1 MRKVKILVKQ
11 HSYLYKNDEYDFY
24 KLSDTINLYNSKMK
38 IIILEE
44 PLYIKIFK
52 INKNIR
58 KISEFIQ
65 DKIDNIFPQNGDI
78 LYDYEKLNSEGVISI
93 YSIKGKRKIEKLIT
107 NAKDIQVVPIQF
119 FMREVMMKKMKN
131 KKLTCGVIFQID
143 KNYYY
148 VYIKKGLIADNY
160 ISGNLDEIIDKINAQ
175 QIESQVYIDDCISD
189 INIHKSHIK
198 FIKINIKEQMHEKL
212 Y

>member
-11 HSYLYKNDEYDFY
+11 NSYLYKNDEYDFY

-65 DKIDNIFPQNGDI
+65 EKIENIFPQNGDI
-78 LYDYEKLNSEGVISI
+78 LYDYEKLNSEGVVSI
-93 YSIKGKRKIEKLIT
+93 YSIKGKKKIEKLIS
-107 NAKDIQVVPIQF
+107 NAKDIQVIPIQF
-119 FMREVMMKKMKN
+119 FMREVMMKKMK
-131 KKLTCGVIFQID
+131 K
-143 KNYYY
+143 
-148 VYIKKGLIADNY
+148 
-160 ISGNLDEIIDKINAQ
+160 
-175 QIESQVYIDDCISD
+175 
-189 INIHKSHIK
+189 
-198 FIKINIKEQMHEKL
+198 
-212 Y
+212 